1 MALYKVPVRHT
12 IEMGYI
18 EQYEGESIEE
28 KVARITETNE
38 PISDGAPI
46 IYTEKK
52 DGVRPEYDIRTDRWD
67 LAQAAMDKVNG
78 TKIAKSK
85 QYAEGRTQE
94 TKLENETAPNTE
106 YTA

>member
-1 MALYKVPVRHT
+1 MALYRANKRRK
-12 IEMGYI
+12 IAIGYI
-18 EQYEGESIEE
+18 EPYEGEIIEK

-46 IYTEKK
+46 IFTQKK
-52 DGVRPEYDIRTDRWD
+52 DGVRPEFDIRTDRWD
-67 LAQAAMDKVNG
+67 LAQSAMDKVNA

-94 TKLENETAPNTE
+94 TKSENNTTPEVTPTA
-106 YTA
+106 